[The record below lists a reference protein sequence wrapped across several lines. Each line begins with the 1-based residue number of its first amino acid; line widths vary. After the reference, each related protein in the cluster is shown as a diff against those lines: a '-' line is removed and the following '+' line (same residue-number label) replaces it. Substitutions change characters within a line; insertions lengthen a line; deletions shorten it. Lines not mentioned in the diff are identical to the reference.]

1 MKSAK
6 YILLV
11 IGILAIAAT
20 IYNLIQGELFTEQII
35 TLVCSAS
42 LIFGYYEFTKA
53 EKNG

>member
-20 IYNLIQGELFTEQII
+20 IYNLIQGKLFTDQII
-35 TLVCSAS
+35 TLVCGAS
-42 LIFGYYEFTKA
+42 LIYGYFELTKA
-53 EKNG
+53 